1 MQPAELE
8 RIYDEHAPSAAAL
21 FRRFAGCE
29 ADIRDLLQD
38 WLVKIATGVTS
49 LEPIENERSYLLRIA
64 YRLAVDWTRRKGTRR
79 KTEDRVAQDRVAQ
92 EHGFRQFCPED
103 DPDRELLRKSLE
115 EALADLPIDQQLV
128 VQMKLWD
135 GMTFPEMAGVLGISS
150 NTVSSRYRYGIA
162 KIRESLQPLYEDL
175 CIESQ

>member
-8 RIYDEHAPSAAAL
+8 RIYDEHASSAAAL
-21 FRRFAGCE
+21 FRRFAACE

-38 WLVKIATGVTS
+38 WLVKIATGVPS
-49 LEPIENERSYLLRIA
+49 LEKVENERSYLLRIA

-79 KTEDRVAQDRVAQ
+79 KTEDRLAQDS
-92 EHGFRQFCPED
+92 EFRQFSPED

-115 EALADLPIDQQLV
+115 EALADLPTDQQLV

-135 GMTFPEMAGVLGISS
+135 GMAFLEMAGVLGISS
-150 NTVSSRYRYGIA
+150 NTASSRYRYGIA

-175 CIESQ
+175 CVESP